1 MAMDTQI
8 HKAARRKTSPLTR
21 REAEI
26 VALLAQGMSNP
37 TIGEELGIAIKTVQ
51 NHMNSILAKIAPP
64 PWADPRVYL
73 SLWHLGDSK
82 RLQELSVNPSAKR
95 PARKKVGSAT

>member
-1 MAMDTQI
+1 MATNI
-8 HKAARRKTSPLTR
+8 KRRNAVKRETSLLTR
-21 REAEI
+21 RETEI

-37 TIGEELGIAIKTVQ
+37 TIGAELGITVKTVQ

-73 SLWHLGDSK
+73 SLWHLKDSK
-82 RLQELSVNPSAKR
+82 RLRKLSKR
-95 PARKKVGSAT
+95 PVAEISAREKIGAAT